1 MMQSEEQLYQIGAF
15 EPTEAR
21 RLFPELESRGIEF
34 EVESDHSAL
43 ARPGR
48 WLQQYFGMFPEGSKL
63 LVFVPESVVTEAEA
77 LVLELFPA

>member
-1 MMQSEEQLYQIGAF
+1 MQTEEPLYQIGAF

-34 EVESDHSAL
+34 DVESDHSAL
-43 ARPGR
+43 ARPTR
-48 WLQQYFGMFPEGSKL
+48 WLQQCFGMFPEGSKL

-77 LVLELFPA
+77 LVLEMFPA